1 MYLRYLMLSK
11 ERKVHKAL
19 YGITYLKFKI
29 SRTCMHLKIYPACN
43 KGRQLMKRKTEAD
56 FKMVFILGEKRREMR
71 AAKGSK
77 RSLS

>member
-1 MYLRYLMLSK
+1 
-11 ERKVHKAL
+11 
-19 YGITYLKFKI
+19 
-29 SRTCMHLKIYPACN
+29 MHLKIYPACN

-71 AAKGSK
+71 VAEGSK